1 MKNSINPALEGS
13 PVVGYL
19 KFAIPSVIALLAM
32 SAAPIIDG
40 LFIANYLGVEALAAV
55 NLIIPVFVVVFGV
68 AYMIAIGGSVTA
80 GKFIGENNKQAASD
94 IFSKT
99 IIVGII
105 YSLIMVGGGVL
116 GSERLFALLG
126 AGPDLFPLMH
136 EYFGIFLWFLP
147 AHLVGVV
154 LYYYVRISGF
164 PTLVSVAIVVGV
176 LMNLALNYLL
186 IGLLGFGLKGA
197 AIATGISSLV
207 MVGIML
213 TYRLHTDGWLK
224 FTLSQSNWKIMLRA
238 AYNGFSDFLDEIS
251 AGVVTFV
258 LNLIVIKTWGSG
270 GVAAFSVASYSLFIG
285 FLFFFGLSEALQAVS
300 SQCFG
305 ARNVERMQQF
315 LKITTILVVIF
326 GILFS
331 ILLLSFGDI
340 FIGFFI
346 DSNETD
352 LINLSKGF
360 IAILWPI
367 FIFNGLNVMI
377 AAYLTAIHRPS
388 PSAVVAV
395 LRALVFP
402 LGLLYLIVEFFP
414 EIPFLAAITAG
425 EMLTLFIAI
434 FLFMNYRPSRVI
446 ANPVRDL

>member
-1 MKNSINPALEGS
+1 MKKSINPALEGS

-94 IFSKT
+94 VFSKT

-105 YSLIMVGGGVL
+105 YSLIIVGGGVF

-126 AGPDLFPLMH
+126 AQPGLFPLMH
-136 EYFGIFLWFLP
+136 DYFDTILWFMPVEIL
-147 AHLVGVV
+147 AVI

-164 PTLVSVAIVVGV
+164 PTLVSFGIVVGV
-176 LMNLALNYLL
+176 LINLVLNYLF
-186 IGLLGFGLKGA
+186 IGLLGYGLQGA
-197 AIATGISSLV
+197 AFATGISTIV
-207 MVGIML
+207 MVVVML
-213 TYRLHTDGWLK
+213 TYRFSENSWLK
-224 FTLSQSNWKIMLRA
+224 FNLRQSNWKVMLRA
-238 AYNGFSDFLDEIS
+238 TYNGFSDFLDEIS

-258 LNLIVIKTWGSG
+258 LNLIVIRTWGIG

-285 FLFFFGLSEALQAVS
+285 YLFFFGLSEALQAVS

-305 ARNVERMQQF
+305 ARNVERMRQF
-315 LKITTILVVIF
+315 LKVNTILVVIS

-331 ILLLSFGDI
+331 ALLIAFGEI

-346 DSNETD
+346 DSGETD

-367 FIFNGLNVMI
+367 FVFNGLNVMI

-388 PSAVVAV
+388 PSAAVAI

-402 LGLLYLIVEFFP
+402 LGLLYLITEFFP

-425 EMLTLFIAI
+425 EMLTLFIAV

-446 ANPVRDL
+446 ANPVGDL